1 MHISTGRIVA
11 LVAGL
16 MLHASGVRGQTFTNN
31 NLLLLPGT
39 PGDTIGPASNYP
51 STIVVNGLG
60 GVIADINVTIMGVS
74 HTFADDIDILLV
86 GPNGANVMLMAGA
99 GGSTVL
105 TNASFTFDDQA
116 LQFMPNTNPPLVSG
130 TYLPS
135 NYEPLQGMP
144 LPAPQQ
150 PYGSL
155 LSVFNGINPNGDW
168 RLYVADDCSGDSGS
182 IQGWSLEITL
192 VPAPGALVAVIGVAL
207 LGCRKRR
214 NAATSIQPAR
224 SQAS

>member
-1 MHISTGRIVA
+1 
-11 LVAGL
+11 
-16 MLHASGVRGQTFTNN
+16 
-31 NLLLLPGT
+31 
-39 PGDTIGPASNYP
+39 
-51 STIVVNGLG
+51 
-60 GVIADINVTIMGVS
+60 VS
-74 HTFADDIDILLV
+74 HTFADDIDVLLV

-116 LQFMPNTNPPLVSG
+116 MQFMPNTNPPLVSG

-155 LSVFNGINPNGDW
+155 LSVFNGINPNGEW
-168 RLYVADDCSGDSGS
+168 RLYVADDGSGDSGS
-182 IQGWSLEITL
+182 IQGWSLEVTL
-192 VPAPGALVAVIGVAL
+192 VPVPGALIALIGSALFGSRRRRVAL
-207 LGCRKRR
+207 IS
-214 NAATSIQPAR
+214 NHPAR
-224 SQAS
+224 SPAS